1 MLQVARRHYRSTI
14 FGSALLMAGLSAPC
28 HAAPNRKCGSG
39 PPPLAAA
46 VNASDGSFIFIFPR
60 QLKED
65 YTGCQTMWNARG
77 EVVFVLTFK
86 RGLVTSYKE
95 FSRSGGLDL
104 SCAYRGRKL
113 RTTSA
118 ECPSYD
124 EIASGFKTLPKEE
137 EPQVPAN
144 VDPRSS

>member
-1 MLQVARRHYRSTI
+1 MHSKTI
-14 FGSALLMAGLSAPC
+14 IGSALLMAGLDAPC
-28 HAAPNRKCGSG
+28 HAAPSHQCGSA
-39 PPPLAAA
+39 PPPLTAA
-46 VNASDGSFIFIFPR
+46 VNASHGSFVFIFPR

-65 YTGCQTMWNARG
+65 NTGCQTLWNARG

-86 RGLVTSYKE
+86 RGLVTSYEE
-95 FSRSGGLDL
+95 FPRSGGLGL

-113 RTTSA
+113 RTASD

-124 EIASGFKTLPKEE
+124 EIASRFKTLPEEE

-144 VDPRSS
+144 VDPRRN